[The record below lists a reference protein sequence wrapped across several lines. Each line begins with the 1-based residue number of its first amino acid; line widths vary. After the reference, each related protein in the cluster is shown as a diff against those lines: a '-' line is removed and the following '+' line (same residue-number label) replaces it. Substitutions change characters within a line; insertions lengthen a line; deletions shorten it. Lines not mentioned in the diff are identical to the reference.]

1 MIRRNAASVQPLS
14 SSTATVDVGGMHNEE
29 MTTAKNT
36 KKKRGGRK
44 QSKKRNAKTT
54 KAYILLGSLFLFLAV
69 SFVAIVSWTLRYRSD
84 SPLASKISNNLLRRR
99 RYYGAHRH
107 QEPRRVPE
115 ERERNLHSDRTT
127 DDDDDDNGGDD
138 ETKTEQLQLQQ
149 NQQRFV
155 PPNSI
160 YNSKLKLDD
169 IHGYSVDMSKYFGMV
184 SLVVNVACL

>member
-1 MIRRNAASVQPLS
+1 MIRRNAAASAASGQPLS

-29 MTTAKNT
+29 MSTTKNT

-44 QSKKRNAKTT
+44 QEKKRNTKTT

-69 SFVAIVSWTLRYRSD
+69 SFVAIVSWTLRYRSE
-84 SPLASKISNNLLRRR
+84 SPLASKISNQLLRRR
-99 RYYGAHRH
+99 RYHSAHQD
-107 QEPRRVPE
+107 QEHRRVPE
-115 ERERNLHSDRTT
+115 ERDRTT
-127 DDDDDDNGGDD
+127 DDNDDGGDD

-149 NQQRFV
+149 IQQRFV

-160 YNSKLKLDD
+160 YNSNLKLDD
-169 IHGYSVDMSKYFGMV
+169 IHGNSVDMSKYFGMV